1 MSKRTRILVTIFGGW
16 FGLHKFM
23 DKKIGM
29 GILYFLTAGLFGIGW
44 IIDIIKECIAKP
56 RIQSWSNVYGPNGT
70 VIGNGIFEVE
80 SHVAGTSYYNK
91 AISKSMKSNSYYKL
105 PDDKLIK
112 LGKERVYEYFPLH
125 ENVTLVPEPTNPH
138 DKNAV
143 MVMLN
148 HSLIGYIPGEDAP
161 FVCKLIASN
170 SLLSAEVDI
179 LGGNVKTIYP
189 NGDVVIGKNNFHI
202 NLKYTYKK

>member
-29 GILYFLTAGLFGIGW
+29 GILYFLTTGLFGIGW

-56 RIQSWSNVYGPNGT
+56 RIHSWSNVYEPNGT
-70 VIGNGIFEVE
+70 IIGNGILEVE
-80 SHVAGTSYYNK
+80 SHVAGTSYYNE
-91 AISKSMKSNSYYKL
+91 AISKSMQSNSYYKL

-112 LGKERVYEYFPLH
+112 LGRERVYKYFPLH

-148 HSLIGYIPGEDAP
+148 HSLIGYIPREDAP

-170 SLLSAEVDI
+170 SLLSAKVDI
-179 LGGNVKTIYP
+179 LGGNVKTIRS
-189 NGDVVIGKNNFHI
+189 NEDVVIEKNSFHV

>member
-29 GILYFLTAGLFGIGW
+29 GVLYLLTVGVFGIGW
-44 IIDIIKECIAKP
+44 IIDIIKECTAKTCV
-56 RIQSWSNVYGPNGT
+56 RSCDNVCGSYGT
-70 VIGNGIFEVE
+70 AIGNGVFEVDIPV
-80 SHVAGTSYYNK
+80 SGTSYYSES
-91 AISKSMKSNSYYKL
+91 ISKLMNLNSYYKL
-105 PDDKLIK
+105 PDNKLIE
-112 LGKERVYEYFPLH
+112 LGKERVYEYLPLH
-125 ENVTLVPEPTNPH
+125 ENVSLIPEPTNPH

-148 HSLIGYIPGEDAP
+148 HSLIGYIPREDAP
-161 FVCKLIASN
+161 FVCKLIANN

-179 LGGNVKTIYP
+179 LGGNVKTIYS
-189 NGDVVIGKNNFHI
+189 NRDVVIGKNNFHV

>member
-56 RIQSWSNVYGPNGT
+56 
-70 VIGNGIFEVE
+70 
-80 SHVAGTSYYNK
+80 
-91 AISKSMKSNSYYKL
+91 
-105 PDDKLIK
+105 
-112 LGKERVYEYFPLH
+112 
-125 ENVTLVPEPTNPH
+125 H

-148 HSLIGYIPGEDAP
+148 HSLIGYIPREDAP

-170 SLLSAEVDI
+170 SLLSAKVDI
-179 LGGNVKTIYP
+179 LGGNVKTIRS
-189 NGDVVIGKNNFHI
+189 NEDVVIEKNSFHV